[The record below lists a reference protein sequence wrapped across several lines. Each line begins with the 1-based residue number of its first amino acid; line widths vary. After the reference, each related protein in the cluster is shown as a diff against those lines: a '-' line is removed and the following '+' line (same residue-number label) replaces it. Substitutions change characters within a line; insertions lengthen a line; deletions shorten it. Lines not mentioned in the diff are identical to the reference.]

1 MNLSTSFVLYQ
12 ECPDDV
18 GVLLELIA
26 ALAAE
31 WLAPPLTQLVAQRD
45 LEPVFRIN
53 NSPKFTSL
61 TLDD

>member
-18 GVLLELIA
+18 GDLLELIA

-31 WLAPPLTQLVAQRD
+31 WLAPPL
-45 LEPVFRIN
+45 P
-53 NSPKFTSL
+53 S
-61 TLDD
+61 